1 MPFPGFAVLLVGQ
14 AVRSLAMIQ
23 AGGNFSH
30 QVAEQKRDD
39 HELVTDGLYS

>member
-1 MPFPGFAVLLVGQ
+1 M
-14 AVRSLAMIQ
+14 RSLAMIQ

-30 QVAEQKRDD
+30 QVAEHKRDD